1 MRLPSLNS
9 FTPFG
14 RKLQW
19 VLLGLAL
26 ALAPHVSHFPAW
38 VTLLC
43 ATTALYRLIIDFR
56 QSELP
61 PKWLR
66 ILVALGG
73 SLAVLMTYRTLNG
86 VEAGTA
92 LLALMAGF
100 KLLETQSVRDLTVIV
115 FLSYFSLFA
124 AFLYSQSLLQ
134 LPYMLLAAWL
144 LTATLMRIHQT
155 TLSMPSREAMILTGK
170 MFMQA
175 LPLAI
180 LLFLFFPRLPG
191 QFWAIPARG
200 QASTGIDD
208 EMSPGDVS
216 DLSISGAIAFRVHFE
231 GQLPP
236 PEERYWRGPVLHDFD
251 GRTWRRARALFL
263 SQTIKAQG
271 GDYRYRLT
279 MEPTQRHWVFPLDVA
294 VHWKGPTAIRTADNM
309 ILTRDPIT
317 TLTTFAIQSSTHY
330 SIEGDLP
337 RAMLSADLML
347 PEHRNPR
354 SIALAREL
362 RARAG
367 SDEAFIQSVLS
378 KFRREQY
385 FYTLEPPRLQ
395 TDAVDDF
402 LFTTKRGFCE
412 HFASAFTLLA
422 RAAGIPARVV
432 TGYQGGE
439 FNPMGNYL
447 IVRQSDAH
455 AWSEVWLAGKGWVR
469 VDPTAAVAP
478 ERIERGMDAAIPAS
492 EAVPGRLLRQN
503 ALFSQLRLMW
513 DAANTFW
520 NDQVVDFGNAQ
531 QQWLMSWFGADD
543 ADWRTLGT
551 ALVATFLLFFAAM
564 SAYLA
569 WRFRGKRR
577 EPLAQ
582 IYAQLC
588 RKLARHGLAREPH
601 EGPNDYLHRIA
612 NSRPDLATA
621 IDEMRAL
628 YVSLRYGPNALPGQ
642 LSRLK
647 FLVNQLKV

>member
-1 MRLPSLNS
+1 
-9 FTPFG
+9 
-14 RKLQW
+14 
-19 VLLGLAL
+19 
-26 ALAPHVSHFPAW
+26 
-38 VTLLC
+38 
-43 ATTALYRLIIDFR
+43 
-56 QSELP
+56 
-61 PKWLR
+61 
-66 ILVALGG
+66 
-73 SLAVLMTYRTLNG
+73 
-86 VEAGTA
+86 
-92 LLALMAGF
+92 
-100 KLLETQSVRDLTVIV
+100 
-115 FLSYFSLFA
+115 
-124 AFLYSQSLLQ
+124 
-134 LPYMLLAAWL
+134 
-144 LTATLMRIHQT
+144 
-155 TLSMPSREAMILTGK
+155 
-170 MFMQA
+170 
-175 LPLAI
+175 
-180 LLFLFFPRLPG
+180 
-191 QFWAIPARG
+191 
-200 QASTGIDD
+200 
-208 EMSPGDVS
+208 
-216 DLSISGAIAFRVHFE
+216 
-231 GQLPP
+231 
-236 PEERYWRGPVLHDFD
+236 
-251 GRTWRRARALFL
+251 
-263 SQTIKAQG
+263 
-271 GDYRYRLT
+271 
-279 MEPTQRHWVFPLDVA
+279 
-294 VHWKGPTAIRTADNM
+294 M

-317 TLTTFAIQSSTHY
+317 TLTTFEIQSSTHY
-330 SIEGDLP
+330 SIEGNLP
-337 RAMLSADLML
+337 RAMLRADLML

-354 SIALAREL
+354 SVALAREL
-362 RARAG
+362 RAQAG
-367 SDEAFIQSVLS
+367 SDEAFIQSVLN

-395 TDAVDDF
+395 SDAVDDF

-478 ERIERGMDAAIPAS
+478 ERIERGRDAAIPAS
-492 EAVPGRLLRQN
+492 EPVPGRRLRQN

-513 DAANTFW
+513 DAANTYW
-520 NDQVVDFGNAQ
+520 NDQVVEFGNTQ

-564 SAYLA
+564 SGYLA

-582 IYAQLC
+582 LYAQLC

-612 NSRPDLATA
+612 DSRPDLANP

-628 YVSLRYGPNALPGQ
+628 YISLRYGPNALPGQ